1 MVSVLND
8 LPIGA
13 SLVWLWA
20 WDIIRDKFNN
30 YSQDDFA
37 NDYTVT
43 DGTTLDVI
51 WEKLWDNPP
60 ADFTLEYGAELMDEA
75 VMDWMIDNEFIAS
88 LDDDGWLDEDS
99 DEESDN
105 TTEHGQDLALQG
117 GAQGIQKGNTMTTKR
132 EYLASKGITVG
143 KRGRFSGAAKQ
154 ALSEAEK
161 NGIKFTAE
169 AKLTK

>member
-1 MVSVLND
+1 MVDNLNS
-8 LPIGA
+8 LPIGG
-13 SLVWLWA
+13 SLIWLWA

-75 VMDWMIDNEFIAS
+75 VMDWMIDNDFLAV
-88 LDDDGWLDEDS
+88 LDNDGWLDEDS

-105 TTEHGQDLALQG
+105 TTEYGQDLALQG
-117 GAQGIQKGNTMTTKR
+117 GAQGI
-132 EYLASKGITVG
+132 
-143 KRGRFSGAAKQ
+143 
-154 ALSEAEK
+154 
-161 NGIKFTAE
+161 
-169 AKLTK
+169 

>member
-1 MVSVLND
+1 VDNKDKELGTKVRLQLDKMVSVLND

-20 WDIIRDKFNN
+20 
-30 YSQDDFA
+30 
-37 NDYTVT
+37 
-43 DGTTLDVI
+43 DVI

-105 TTEHGQDLALQG
+105 TTEYGQDLALQG
-117 GAQGIQKGNTMTTKR
+117 GAQGI
-132 EYLASKGITVG
+132 
-143 KRGRFSGAAKQ
+143 
-154 ALSEAEK
+154 
-161 NGIKFTAE
+161 
-169 AKLTK
+169 